1 MHNDEQQAMDQTIK
15 AGDAA
20 FIELLEAFPDLEDEL
35 IELYSAYVFKELSSK
50 DFEQKVRKLCAE
62 FVRHCVMTVKQGIKV
77 DRDKRLVN
85 AYFDVARYQTDRI
98 DAAIEW
104 NVDKDVLGFLLKKR
118 PPPENP
124 EERRR
129 LPVPIEVTKKR
140 EF

>member
-1 MHNDEQQAMDQTIK
+1 MHNDEQQAIDQTVR

-20 FIELLEAFPDLEDEL
+20 LVELLEAFPDLENEL
-35 IELYSAYVFKELSSK
+35 IGLCSAYVFKELSCK
-50 DFEQKVRKLCAE
+50 DYEQKVRKLCAE
-62 FVRHCVMTVKQGIKV
+62 FVRHCVMTVKQGVKV
-77 DRDKRLVN
+77 DKDRRLN

-140 EF
+140 EV